1 MNIRRIFPI
10 LAACALLFGTP
21 ADGAPRRSYTVN
33 SYVTPK
39 LEDLPQRAIDTL
51 DTDDPDTKVIL
62 YSNNTWGYYRPSLQ
76 ALNQLSVY
84 REHWDTTQVFAYR
97 SIELNDLPSVLELQL
112 INTLSDFH
120 YPVMGRVFSKYGPR
134 GRRNHNGVD
143 VPLKIGEPIYA
154 AFDGKVRYAKY
165 NSGGFGN
172 LIILRHRNGLET
184 WYAHLSRRNVEAGNY
199 VKAGEIIGFGGSTG
213 RSRGPHLHF
222 EMRYADQTFDPER
235 LIDFED
241 GQLRYQTFVLEKS
254 FFNIHS
260 RASDQLDEDDEYEG
274 NMRLLAASEPG
285 DSTSMDILERLMGS
299 GTSTSGAKTASGKP
313 ASQANP
319 GNALYH
325 TVKSGDI
332 LGKLA
337 IRYGVS
343 VDQICRLNNITS
355 KTTLNIGR
363 RLRIK

>member
-1 MNIRRIFPI
+1 M
-10 LAACALLFGTP
+10 AACVLLAGTP
-21 ADGAPRRSYTVN
+21 ANGAPRRAPATKIH
-33 SYVTPK
+33 VTPK
-39 LEDLPQRAIDTL
+39 LEDLPQRVIDTL
-51 DTDDPDTKVIL
+51 STNDPDTKVIL
-62 YSNNTWGYYRPSLQ
+62 YSNNTWGYYRPSLR
-76 ALNQLSVY
+76 ALDQLAVY

-97 SIELNDLPSVLELQL
+97 SIELSDLPPVLELHL

-120 YPVMGRVFSKYGPR
+120 YPIIGRVFSKYGPR

-143 VPLKIGEPIYA
+143 IPLKSGEPIHA

-165 NSGGFGN
+165 NTGGFGN

-184 WYAHLSRRNVEAGNY
+184 WYAHLSKRNVEAGNY
-199 VKAGEIIGFGGSTG
+199 VKAGQIIGFGGSTG

-235 LIDFED
+235 LINFED
-241 GQLRYQTFVLEKS
+241 GQLRYQTFALEKS

-260 RASDQLDEDDEYEG
+260 RASDQLEEDEEYED

-285 DSTSMDILERLMGS
+285 DSTSVDILERLMGN
-299 GTSTSGAKTASGKP
+299 STSSSAKAASGHSSG
-313 ASQANP
+313 SQAGS

-325 TVKSGDI
+325 TVKSGDM

-343 VDQICRLNNITS
+343 IDQICRLNKITRT
-355 KTTLNIGR
+355 TTLRIGQ
-363 RLRIK
+363 RLKIK